1 MIGLEVSTGG
11 VGMVDQDGDE
21 LRIELVEDGRVYVT
35 ASQENCTATVGP
47 FTRVELEAMLAVAGR
62 EGA

>member
-1 MIGLEVSTGG
+1 MIEVGTRS

-21 LRIELVEDGRVYVT
+21 LRFERVEDGRIYVT

-47 FTRVELEAMLAVAGR
+47 FTRVELEAMLAVAGM